1 MIPPEDRGVAASSP
15 VPTVGTTLVEVPSV
29 AVGGQP
35 TTLSKAIVTLMQ
47 DWESWQGTC
56 SELNSMVND
65 VPADWPKDAARLAKQ
80 LYKLTSVLERL
91 GIRVERGYR
100 GKERVIKLCHRR

>member
-1 MIPPEDRGVAASSP
+1 MIPSEDRGVAASSP

-56 SELNSMVND
+56 SELMSVLNSMVND

-80 LYKLTSVLERL
+80 
-91 GIRVERGYR
+91 
-100 GKERVIKLCHRR
+100 